1 MTKAKT
7 ALTVTVPLTISGDAD
22 VRGIMSDWQM
32 ALMRRSASGE
42 LAKNTTQ
49 TYQRGMERFLL
60 WCGARQIESVSD
72 GVIRDWVGE
81 LREDYSVSAISTWLA
96 GVRAFFDWAVGAGRL
111 GHNPAKAVKSPKRTG
126 TTKRHKRQAL
136 TDDEVRRVLALP
148 DATTSVGVRDRAILA
163 LMAYNGA
170 RSVEVRRFN
179 TKNVRTD
186 NGRMV
191 IDVHG
196 KGRTESDD
204 VLVVCHPDA
213 VNAMH
218 DWMRK
223 RKDCGCDESRGGDW
237 LSREETFSRWH
248 SQMALFVS
256 LSRRSY
262 CERLSLR
269 AIRHIVTNYYKLA
282 GVVGDTKTTHSLRH
296 SFASNAARNGAPVQ
310 KLQSAMRHAN
320 IKDTMI
326 YYHEMDRLTNPAEGF
341 VQFGA

>member
-1 MTKAKT
+1 MAKAKE
-7 ALTVTVPLTISGDAD
+7 ALTVTQPLTISGDAD
-22 VRGIMSDWQM
+22 VRGIMQDWEL
-32 ALMRRSASGE
+32 ALMRRSGSGE
-42 LAKNTTQ
+42 LATNTIQ
-49 TYQRGMERFLL
+49 TYRRGMSRFLL
-60 WCGARQIESVSD
+60 WCDGRQIKSVSD
-72 GVIRDWVGE
+72 DVVRDWVGE
-81 LREDYSVSAISTWLA
+81 LRKDYSVSAIGTWLA

-170 RSVEVRRFN
+170 RSVEVRRFS
-179 TKNVRTD
+179 TKSVRTD
-186 NGRMV
+186 NGKMV
-191 IDVHG
+191 INVRG

-218 DWMRK
+218 DWMRERK
-223 RKDCGCDESRGGDW
+223 RCGCDEGGGTDW
-237 LSREETFSRWH
+237 VSREETFSAWH

-256 LSRRSY
+256 LSHRSY
-262 CERLSLR
+262 CKRLSLR
-269 AIRHIVTNYYKLA
+269 AIRHIVMGYYKLA
-282 GVVGDTKTTHSLRH
+282 GVMGDTKTTHSLRH
-296 SFASNAARNGAPVQ
+296 SFASNAAKNGAPVQ

-341 VQFGA
+341 VQFGV